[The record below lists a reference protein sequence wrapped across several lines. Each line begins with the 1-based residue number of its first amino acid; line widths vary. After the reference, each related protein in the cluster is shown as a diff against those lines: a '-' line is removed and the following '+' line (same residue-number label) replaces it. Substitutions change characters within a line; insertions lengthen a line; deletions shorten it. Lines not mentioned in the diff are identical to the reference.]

1 MIEVYIDN
9 TGNPTITD
17 FSTAESIINNGQE
30 VNMSH
35 DGNTE
40 LYEKL
45 WEEEDSNPDN
55 KNKSYKE
62 KMEIVNKRFE
72 IMQG

>member
-1 MIEVYIDN
+1 
-9 TGNPTITD
+9 
-17 FSTAESIINNGQE
+17 
-30 VNMSH
+30 MSH

-72 IMQG
+72 EMQG